1 MAKQS
6 DLGEPLLK
14 PKVVAHCLNVTTRA
28 VQQFAANGTLP
39 GVKIGNRVL
48 RFRRS
53 DIERVTMPANKRGKT
68 EGIRPKSCM
77 AARPRKKANSQ
88 KPKLNITLHEETK
101 QKLTALAQLEK
112 RSVSNL
118 IEIMADER
126 WEKLAELEGVDYA
139 KTVAEIAG
147 LKGLNANRAA
157 DRKVFRR
164 EILERVLKFK
174 KR

>member
-1 MAKQS
+1 M
-6 DLGEPLLK
+6 K
-14 PKVVAHCLNVTTRA
+14 PIGRYQGREKEAELMRMKGVRA
-28 VQQFAANGTLP
+28 
-39 GVKIGNRVL
+39 
-48 RFRRS
+48 
-53 DIERVTMPANKRGKT
+53 
-68 EGIRPKSCM
+68 
-77 AARPRKKANSQ
+77 RKKAKPDTVMKTKKKKSNQ
-88 KPKLNITLHEETK
+88 KPKLNITLHEDTK

-126 WEKLAELEGVDYA
+126 WEKLAEREGVDYA

-147 LKGLNANRAA
+147 LKGLRADKEA

-174 KR
+174 KK

>member
-1 MAKQS
+1 MAM
-6 DLGEPLLK
+6 K
-14 PKVVAHCLNVTTRA
+14 PK
-28 VQQFAANGTLP
+28 
-39 GVKIGNRVL
+39 
-48 RFRRS
+48 
-53 DIERVTMPANKRGKT
+53 NKH
-68 EGIRPKSCM
+68 
-77 AARPRKKANSQ
+77 NQ
-88 KPKLNITLHEETK
+88 KPKLNITLHEDTK
-101 QKLTALAQLEK
+101 EKLAALARLEK

-126 WEKLAELEGVDYA
+126 WERLAEREGVDYA

-147 LKGLNANRAA
+147 LKGLSADKEA

>member
-1 MAKQS
+1 MRSEGARAPECTKS
-6 DLGEPLLK
+6 DT
-14 PKVVAHCLNVTTRA
+14 V
-28 VQQFAANGTLP
+28 
-39 GVKIGNRVL
+39 
-48 RFRRS
+48 
-53 DIERVTMPANKRGKT
+53 MKT
-68 EGIRPKSCM
+68 KKKKS
-77 AARPRKKANSQ
+77 NQ
-88 KPKLNITLHEETK
+88 KPKLNLTLHEETK

-126 WEKLAELEGVDYA
+126 WEKLADREGVDYA

-147 LKGLNANRAA
+147 LKGLRADKEA

>member
-1 MAKQS
+1 MESK
-6 DLGEPLLK
+6 K
-14 PKVVAHCLNVTTRA
+14 K
-28 VQQFAANGTLP
+28 
-39 GVKIGNRVL
+39 
-48 RFRRS
+48 
-53 DIERVTMPANKRGKT
+53 KT
-68 EGIRPKSCM
+68 
-77 AARPRKKANSQ
+77 NQ
-88 KPKLNITLHEETK
+88 KPKLNITLRQDTK
-101 QKLTALAQLEK
+101 QKLAALAELEK

-126 WEKLAELEGVDYA
+126 WEELAEREGVDYA

-147 LKGLNANRAA
+147 LKGLSADRAA